1 MTDAVI
7 SNQMPGQRA
16 SDTAIS
22 LVEFA
27 GDFHWRV
34 SVEDLDGLH
43 PAGAAV
49 ISEWLE
55 RLRDAA
61 YADRLDEAARLMGM
75 VRDKIAL
82 ERQWE
87 ADDRRSIESFRNGK
101 GW

>member
-1 MTDAVI
+1 MA
-7 SNQMPGQRA
+7 
-16 SDTAIS
+16 
-22 LVEFA
+22 
-27 GDFHWRV
+27 
-34 SVEDLDGLH
+34 
-43 PAGAAV
+43 
-49 ISEWLE
+49 E